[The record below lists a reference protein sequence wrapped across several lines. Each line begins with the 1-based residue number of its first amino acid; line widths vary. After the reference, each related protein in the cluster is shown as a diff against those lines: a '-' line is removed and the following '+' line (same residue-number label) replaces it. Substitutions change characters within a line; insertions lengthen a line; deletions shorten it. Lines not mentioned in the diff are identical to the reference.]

1 MDILGKNLLILASAG
16 SGKTYQLGNRVIGL
30 VARGVAPERI
40 VALTFTRKAAGEFA
54 DAVLTKLAAAAAD
67 QASAARLRDE
77 TGVAD
82 ADFAEA
88 LERVV
93 KSLPRLTLGTMD
105 SFFARV
111 VRGFQY
117 ELGLSGGKFDLLEGP
132 RAAAMQDELLNAVLG
147 GDALGA
153 ADGER
158 FFHAFRRATI
168 GRENRGVMHALRE
181 YVRLWQ
187 DRHRADPKLEWGPPR
202 MAEAAP
208 QEWEKR
214 KSALA
219 ATVLDQIDKIVFTD
233 KRQRAALE
241 KAVLTLEQHR
251 IGSGSLAKAGKLL
264 DGILAHAGGP
274 AFLTL
279 SHYKEFTIHG
289 PAADALS
296 EMAWLVSRCEF
307 AAALERTRALR
318 EVVALFDDLC
328 EKRLRRNGMLQFN
341 DVKLLMG
348 EWERDERSR
357 LRREAVDFRLD
368 ARHDHWLLDEFQDT
382 SRADWTGLL
391 PLINEAATGE
401 EGTMFIVGD
410 RKQAIYGWRGGDV
423 RLFDEVIDCYRGD
436 LKIEPMEVSWRSCP
450 EVLELVNR
458 VCGDVAAMSALFG
471 PAARRWTDDWRE
483 HVSAKPLTAESK
495 RGEARVEVVG
505 DWDARLD
512 RMAEI
517 LAEIGVGNRR
527 MTCGVLLRDNDSV
540 KEVADFLRTRH
551 FDVIE
556 EGRRLPAKD
565 NPLGVV
571 VHQLLK
577 WLADPGDP
585 FAREVIEMSPMAAV
599 LRETCGESWPA
610 MWESLTR
617 RISSDGHAAAIGALI
632 DPLWSSWSDF
642 GRRRAGDLMGALV
655 DLDAR
660 GVVSP
665 AEAADWIAR
674 LEIAQSPGE
683 AAVQVM
689 TIHKSKGLGFDVVLL
704 PEIPDT
710 PLPQT
715 QRFEIAEGPDWIAE
729 TPPKW
734 ARDAIPALSEAEERW
749 AADQR
754 HEGFC
759 MLYVALTRA
768 KRGLYALLD
777 TPAATADPLKASLAN
792 WLACAV
798 QARAEPGVVFQAGS
812 ADWPASIPGIEAATP
827 PAKNATL
834 GKPVPKRRRATP
846 SGAKSKDRKIPRSA
860 SGMRFGSALHA
871 LMEQVGWI
879 DESPPTLP
887 SDDAGRAV
895 ARLLANPSLAE
906 IFHRH
911 GRAITLRREQPIDC
925 VMDGELLS
933 GIIDRLH
940 LHHDPAG
947 NVALVEII
955 DFKTDAVDAPEELT
969 ERYSGQMEAYRSA
982 MGKIHPGARI
992 ECLLLSVRLGALVT
1006 VQARS

>member
-1 MDILGKNLLILASAG
+1 MDILTKNLLILASAG

-54 DAVLTKLAAAAAD
+54 DAVLTKLAEAAAD
-67 QASAARLRDE
+67 EESAARLRWE

-82 ADFAEA
+82 ADFAGA

-105 SFFARV
+105 SFFSRI

-132 RAAAMQDELLNAVLG
+132 RAAAMQDELLNSVLG
-147 GDALGA
+147 GEALNAGDA
-153 ADGER
+153 ER

-168 GRENRGVMHALRE
+168 GRESRGVMHALRG

-208 QEWEKR
+208 QEWEQR
-214 KSALA
+214 KSVLA
-219 ATVLDQIDKIVFTD
+219 ATVLDQIDAIVFTD
-233 KRQRAALE
+233 KRQRAAIE
-241 KAVLTLEQHR
+241 KTVLMLEQHG
-251 IGSGSLAKAGKLL
+251 IGSGSLSKAGKLL
-264 DGILAHAGGP
+264 DGILAHADGSGDL
-274 AFLTL
+274 AL
-279 SHYKEFTIHG
+279 SHFKEFTITG
-289 PAADALS
+289 AAAEALR
-296 EMAWLVSRCEF
+296 EMAWLVARCEF

-318 EVVALFDDLC
+318 EVVAVFDDLC

-348 EWERDERSR
+348 EWARDEDAR

-391 PLINEAATGE
+391 PLIDEAATGE
-401 EGTMFIVGD
+401 DGTMFIVGD

-423 RLFDEVIDCYRGD
+423 RLFDEVIGRYRGGD

-458 VCGDVAAMSALFG
+458 VCGDEATMAALFG
-471 PAARRWTDDWRE
+471 TAARRWTDDWRE

-505 DWDARLD
+505 DWDARLE
-512 RMAEI
+512 RMAEV
-517 LAEIGVGNRR
+517 LAEIGVGKRR

-540 KEVADFLRTRH
+540 KEVADFLRSRH

-556 EGRRLPAKD
+556 EGRRLPAED

-585 FAREVIEMSPMAAV
+585 FAREVIEMSPVAAV
-599 LRETCGESWPA
+599 LRETCGGSWPA
-610 MWESLTR
+610 VWETLTR
-617 RISSDGHAAAIGALI
+617 RVSSTGYAASIGALI
-632 DPLWSSWSDF
+632 DPLWSSWSGF
-642 GRRRAGDLMGALV
+642 GRRRAGDLMGALSE
-655 DLDAR
+655 LDAR

-674 LEIAQSPGE
+674 LEIAQSPGV

-689 TIHKSKGLGFDVVLL
+689 TIHKSKGLGFDIVLL

-715 QRFEIAEGPDWIAE
+715 QRFDIAEGPDWIAE

-734 ARDAIPALSEAEERW
+734 ARDAIPVLSEAEERW

-754 HEGFC
+754 YEGFC

-768 KRGLYALLD
+768 KRGLYVLLD

-792 WLACAV
+792 WLARAV
-798 QARAEPGVVFQAGS
+798 NAGAEPGVAFHAGA
-812 ADWPASIPGIEAATP
+812 ADGSQSIPELEAEKP
-827 PAKNATL
+827 PEMAAML
-834 GKPVPKRRRATP
+834 GQAIAKRRRVTP
-846 SGAKSKDRKIPRSA
+846 SGAKAKDRKIPRSA
-860 SGMRFGSALHA
+860 SGMRFGSAVHA
-871 LMEQVGWI
+871 LLEQVGWI
-879 DESPPTLP
+879 DESLASLST
-887 SDDAGRAV
+887 DDAGRAV
-895 ARLLANPSLAE
+895 ATLLERPSLAG
-906 IFHRH
+906 IFRRA

-925 VMDGELLS
+925 VMDGALLS

-947 NVALVEII
+947 NVTLVEII
-955 DFKTDAVDAPEELT
+955 DFKTDAVDRPEELT
-969 ERYSGQMEAYRSA
+969 ERYSGQMDAYRSA
-982 MGKIHPGARI
+982 LGKIHPGARI
-992 ECLLLSVRLGALVT
+992 ECLLLPVRSGEIIRV
-1006 VQARS
+1006 

>member
-30 VARGVAPERI
+30 VAQGVAPERI

-54 DAVLTKLAAAAAD
+54 DAVLTKLAEASADEAA
-67 QASAARLRDE
+67 AARLRGE

-93 KSLPRLTLGTMD
+93 HSLPRLTLGTMD

-132 RAAAMQDELLNAVLG
+132 RAAAVQDELLNSVLG
-147 GDALGA
+147 GDALSAG
-153 ADGER
+153 DGER

-187 DRHRADPKLEWGPPR
+187 ERHRAAPELEWGPR
-202 MAEAAP
+202 HLAEADP

-219 ATVLDQIDKIVFTD
+219 ASVIDQLDAIHYTQKS
-233 KRQRAALE
+233 QRAALE
-241 KAVLTLEQHR
+241 KAVVALEQHS
-251 IGSGSLAKAGKLL
+251 IGSGSLSKAGKLL
-264 DGILAHAGGP
+264 DGILTHAGGSGD
-274 AFLTL
+274 LTL
-279 SHYKEFTIHG
+279 NHYKEFTVTG
-289 PAADALS
+289 AAAEALR

-307 AAALERTRALR
+307 SAALERTRALR
-318 EVVALFDDLC
+318 EVVALFDELC

-348 EWERDERSR
+348 EWALNEDAR

-391 PLINEAATGE
+391 PLIDEAATGE
-401 EGTMFIVGD
+401 DGTMFIVGD

-423 RLFDEVIDCYRGD
+423 RLFDEVIERYRGGD
-436 LKIEPMEVSWRSCP
+436 LIIEPMEVSWRSCP
-450 EVLELVNR
+450 QVLELVNL
-458 VCGDVAAMSALFG
+458 VCGDEPTMAALFG
-471 PAARRWTDDWRE
+471 MASRRWADDWRE

-505 DWDARLD
+505 DWEARLE

-517 LAEIGVGNRR
+517 LEEIGVGNRR
-527 MTCGVLLRDNDSV
+527 MTCGVLVRDNDSV

-556 EGRRLPAKD
+556 EGRRLPAED

-577 WLADPGDP
+577 WLADPADP
-585 FAREVIEMSPMAAV
+585 FAREVIEMSPVSAV

-610 MWESLTR
+610 MWEALSKQ
-617 RISSDGHAAAIGALI
+617 ISSMGYAAAIGTLI

-642 GRRRAGDLMGALV
+642 GRRRAGDLMGALA

-689 TIHKSKGLGFDVVLL
+689 TIHKSKGLGFDVVML
-704 PEIPDT
+704 PEIPDA

-715 QRFEIAEGPDWIAE
+715 QRFDIAEGPDWIAE

-734 ARDAIPALSEAEERW
+734 ARDAIPALCEAEERW

-792 WLACAV
+792 WLARAV
-798 QARAEPGVVFQAGS
+798 NAGAEPGVVFQAGS
-812 ADWPASIPGIEAATP
+812 ADWSASIPVIDAATP
-827 PAKNATL
+827 PTMPATL
-834 GKPVPKRRRATP
+834 GKPVPKRRRTTP
-846 SGAKSKDRKIPRSA
+846 SGAKAKDRKIPRSA
-860 SGMRFGSALHA
+860 SGMRFGSAVHA
-871 LMEQVGWI
+871 LLEQVGWI
-879 DESPPTLP
+879 DDAPPTLP
-887 SDDAGRAV
+887 PDDAGRAV
-895 ARLLANPSLAE
+895 ASMLENPALSE
-906 IFHRH
+906 IFRRN
-911 GRAITLRREQPIDC
+911 GRAVALHREQPIDC
-925 VMDGELLS
+925 VMDGALLS

-940 LHHDPAG
+940 LHCDPDG
-947 NVALVEII
+947 NASLVEII
-955 DFKTDAVDAPEELT
+955 DFKTDAVDTPEELA
-969 ERYSGQMEAYRSA
+969 ERYSGQMDAYRAA
-982 MGKIHPGARI
+982 MDKIHPGARI
-992 ECLLLSVRLGALVT
+992 ECLLLSVRLGALIR
-1006 VQARS
+1006 A